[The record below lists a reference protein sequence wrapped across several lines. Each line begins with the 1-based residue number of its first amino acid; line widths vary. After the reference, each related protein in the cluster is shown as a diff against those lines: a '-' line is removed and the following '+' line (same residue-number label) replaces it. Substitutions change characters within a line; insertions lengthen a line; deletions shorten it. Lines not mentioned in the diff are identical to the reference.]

1 MTNADFYL
9 EIARQELDQL
19 KHCAEPVVVGS
30 KHSDHFHHAVVSSI
44 FSAFTVEYALT
55 ELVWAKCFFQTPEPH
70 RRISLL
76 YASRM
81 RTIPEKLE
89 FVRKTTKVPNA
100 LISKIQELFD
110 YRNRIAHCHIKAFE
124 GKVLDFDSVESL
136 VSQGRGDELDTAIE
150 QFLRGDDGVLR
161 ALTDEGGKESK
172 SLNFDGMGTRDL
184 EAAEENFQTARTALK
199 ALRKEAGISG

>member
-1 MTNADFYL
+1 VTNADFYL
-9 EIARQELDQL
+9 EIARRELDRL
-19 KHCAEPVVVGS
+19 KQCAEPVVVGS
-30 KHSDHFHHAVVSSI
+30 KYSDHFHHAVVSSI
-44 FSAFTVEYALT
+44 FSAFAVEYALT

-124 GKVLDFDSVESL
+124 GKVLDFGSVESL
-136 VSQGRGDELDTAIE
+136 VSQGRGDELDAANE
-150 QFLRGDDGVLR
+150 HFLRGDEGVLR
-161 ALTDEGGKESK
+161 ALTDEAGKKIK

-184 EAAEENFQTARTALK
+184 ETAEENFQTARRALK
-199 ALRKEAGISG
+199 ALRKEARISG